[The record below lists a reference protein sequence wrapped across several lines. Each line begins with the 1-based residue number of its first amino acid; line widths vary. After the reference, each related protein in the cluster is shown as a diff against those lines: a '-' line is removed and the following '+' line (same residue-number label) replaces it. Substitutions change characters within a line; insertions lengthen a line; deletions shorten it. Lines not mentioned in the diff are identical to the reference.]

1 MHVSGGILD
10 YLVVFV
16 SGVAVSFTPCVY
28 PVMPLTASFI
38 AAANT
43 SGTRGRGFFISLVY
57 VLGMALVYAALAMFA
72 ALTGKI
78 FGQIQN
84 SPAFY
89 LIIGALLIVFAFV
102 MFDKIELPAIGRH
115 MHHKV
120 KPDSWWAVLLFG
132 MTSGLVLGPCTAP
145 VLGSLLVYVA
155 SKHNIWHG
163 ASLMFAFAYGM
174 GFSLILVG
182 TFSGLLS
189 RLPKSGAWLVRV
201 KQVSGLILLGAGVY
215 FIYKGVIRSVP

>member
-10 YLVVFV
+10 YLAVFA

-43 SGTRGRGFFISLVY
+43 SGTRGHGFVISLVY
-57 VLGMALVYAALAMFA
+57 VLGTALVYAALAVFA

-78 FGQIQN
+78 FGQLQN

-89 LIIGALLIVFAFV
+89 WTIGVLLIVFAFV
-102 MFDKIELPAIGRH
+102 MFDKIELPVIGRH
-115 MHHKV
+115 VHHKF
-120 KPDSWWAVLLFG
+120 KPDRWWAVLLFG
-132 MTSGLVLGPCTAP
+132 MTSALVIGPCTAP

-189 RLPKSGAWLVRV
+189 RLPKSGAWLVRI
-201 KQVSGLILLGAGVY
+201 KQVSGLILLAAGVY
-215 FIYKGVIRSVP
+215 FIYKGITRSVL

>member
-10 YLVVFV
+10 YLVVFA

-43 SGTRGRGFFISLVY
+43 SGTRWHGFAISLVY

-115 MHHKV
+115 VHHKV
-120 KPDSWWAVLLFG
+120 KPESWWAVLLFG

-189 RLPKSGAWLVRV
+189 RLPKSGAWLARV

-215 FIYKGVIRSVP
+215 FIYQGITRSVL